1 MLNLNNFKEKIDPE
15 FPNDNGGVLPLQAIK
30 TDANSNSLK
39 AALGLSCI
47 KSCDYIR
54 FKGHSTLTLI
64 ECSDL
69 DRQNSQLED
78 DLNHLI
84 DKGKQQGGE
93 FKKIATKVQKNHRT
107 AVEKIIF
114 DELKIKY
121 KDSLLLVN
129 KIADSHHLNFTQ
141 RFNKKEFIIVTNKLA
156 PKTPDASVA
165 LDQFR
170 RNLTNDLH
178 SGLSCVVDDVRVLT
192 PQKLVKDFK
201 HH

>member
-15 FPNDNGGVLPLQAIK
+15 FPSGNGILPIQAIK

-39 AALGLSCI
+39 ETLGLNCI
-47 KSCDYIR
+47 KSCDYVR
-54 FKGHSTLTLI
+54 FKGNSTLTLI

-69 DRQNSQLED
+69 DRQSSQLEN
-78 DLNHLI
+78 DLNLLI

-93 FKKIATKVQKNHRT
+93 FKKIAVKVQKNHRT

-129 KIADSHHLNFTQ
+129 KIADYHHLNFTQ
-141 RFNKKEFIIVTNKLA
+141 RFSKREFIIVTNKLD
-156 PKTPDASVA
+156 PKTPAASVA

-170 RNLTNDLH
+170 RNLTNDLN
-178 SGLSCVVDDVRVLT
+178 SGLSCIVDDVRVLT
-192 PQKLVKDFK
+192 PQKLVDNFK